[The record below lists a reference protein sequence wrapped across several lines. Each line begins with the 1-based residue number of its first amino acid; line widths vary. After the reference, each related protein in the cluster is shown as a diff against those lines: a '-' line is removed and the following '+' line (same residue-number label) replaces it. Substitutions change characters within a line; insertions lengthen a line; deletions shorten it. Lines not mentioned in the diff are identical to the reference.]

1 MYNAIITRKQLRLFH
16 RHKQSLLKSSHYG
29 NTNSEVIHGGHDCNG
44 YSLDPT
50 RIQPPDGTKM
60 QALTNMAEFDEY
72 FSRRVQGFDSVMAM
86 YKWISCVELMHRIE
100 KLPVLLIN
108 TLDDPVVPEHLHD
121 IPVKYTG
128 EAGGG
133 SEEK

>member
-1 MYNAIITRKQLRLFH
+1 
-16 RHKQSLLKSSHYG
+16 
-29 NTNSEVIHGGHDCNG
+29 
-44 YSLDPT
+44 
-50 RIQPPDGTKM
+50 
-60 QALTNMAEFDEY
+60 MAEFDEY

-121 IPVKYTG
+121 IAVKYTG
-128 EAGGG
+128 EAKGVVERERWREQGNRG
-133 SEEK
+133 